1 MMTDAPTGHFQSIV
15 LQPHAGQFVI
25 DELPAIVLCCT
36 AWVYGGM
43 EGLPLTALAV
53 PVAALLSLALLYRF
67 IYLRRTRYHIG
78 SEQLISR
85 HGVLSRKTDYM
96 EQYRIVDF
104 VEHQSLMQ
112 QLCGLKTVRILSMD
126 RNTPRLDLVG
136 IRHNFDVVTLIRERV
151 EYNKRKREYM
161 KSRIIS
167 LVIFALCLMPHWA
180 KAQITASNPLEWMAL
195 AEGNEVINDQ
205 IEKQINGQTKTAML
219 QNSIAAEFNRI
230 HKWEK
235 QYNSY
240 LKTVSGYA
248 SSLKACTHLY
258 NDGVR
263 IFLTLGKLGN
273 AIRNNP
279 QGIIASMSMN
289 NLYIET
295 ATELV
300 SVFTLL
306 NDAVAKGG
314 KENMLT
320 GAERSKTL
328 WALNDKLSVFS
339 RKLHLLYLS
348 IRYYTLNDVWNNV
361 TAGMLDRNNGE
372 AARMAMSRWRR
383 AAVLAR

>member
-25 DELPAIVLCCT
+25 DELPAIVLCCA

-53 PVAALLSLALLYRF
+53 SVAALLSLALLYRF

-112 QLCGLKTVRILSMD
+112 QLCGLKTVRIFSMD

-167 LVIFALCLMPHWA
+167 LGLVASLVCLLPQVA
-180 KAQITASNPLEWMAL
+180 EAQIAASNPLEWTAL
-195 AEGNEVINDQ
+195 AEGNEL
-205 IEKQINGQTKTAML
+205 INGQ
-219 QNSIAAEFNRI
+219 
-230 HKWEK
+230 
-235 QYNSY
+235 
-240 LKTVSGYA
+240 
-248 SSLKACTHLY
+248 
-258 NDGVR
+258 
-263 IFLTLGKLGN
+263 
-273 AIRNNP
+273 
-279 QGIIASMSMN
+279 
-289 NLYIET
+289 IE
-295 ATELV
+295 
-300 SVFTLL
+300 
-306 NDAVAKGG
+306 NK
-314 KENMLT
+314 
-320 GAERSKTL
+320 
-328 WALNDKLSVFS
+328 
-339 RKLHLLYLS
+339 
-348 IRYYTLNDVWNNV
+348 
-361 TAGMLDRNNGE
+361 
-372 AARMAMSRWRR
+372 
-383 AAVLAR
+383 